1 MRSEA
6 KNGRTKLSTPDQNMK
21 PSYATAKGFC
31 LTASFWMMIGTL
43 YGLIGAIE
51 FVAPDLL
58 GNISWLVFGRIR
70 TVHTNL
76 VIFGFLVPA
85 LLSVSH
91 FIVPHLLK
99 TELYSEKLG
108 ILGVVIWNIFTAAI
122 LITLSMG
129 MSQAR

>member
-1 MRSEA
+1 
-6 KNGRTKLSTPDQNMK
+6 
-21 PSYATAKGFC
+21 
-31 LTASFWMMIGTL
+31 MMIGAL

-76 VIFGFLVPA
+76 VIFGFVVPA
-85 LLSVSH
+85 LLSVGH

-108 ILGVVIWNIFTAAI
+108 MLSVVIWNIFTAAI

-129 MSQAR
+129 MSGDLALAINKGSTMVRIGTDIFGPRNS